1 MPHFEF
7 EITADDALKLYG
19 QGWEPDG
26 GTQAV
31 VCLLHGLGEHCGR
44 YDPMAEAF
52 NRNQYAMLSFD
63 LRGHGKSEGKRGH
76 APSYAALM
84 SDIDKLLNEATVRY
98 PNLPCFLYGHSL
110 GGNLA
115 IYYVLRKRPN
125 LTGVIASGPL
135 LRLAYRPSQWKNGIL
150 RGMQAIRLNLSMRS
164 GLDDTALSRDLEVVR
179 NYRNDPL
186 THDLISARL
195 AMDMIRYGQW
205 NLNHAAEFSLPLLL
219 MHGEA
224 DRITSATA
232 TAEFAKKVAHGCTLK
247 IWEKFNHELHNEP
260 EQQQVFDYVLKWM
273 HLQSTRGAAV

>member
-7 EITADDALKLYG
+7 EIIADDDLKLYG

-26 GTQAV
+26 GTKAV

-44 YDPMAEAF
+44 YDHMAKAF
-52 NRNQYAMLSFD
+52 NQNQYALLAFD

-76 APSYAALM
+76 APNYTLLM
-84 SDIDKLLNEATVRY
+84 SDIEKLLNKAAMRY
-98 PNLPCFLYGHSL
+98 PDRPCSLYGHSL

-135 LRLAYRPSQWKNGIL
+135 LRLAYRPSVWKNGIL
-150 RGMQAIRLNLSMRS
+150 RGMQAIRLNFSMRS
-164 GLDDTALSRDLEVVR
+164 GLDDTALSRDLDVVR

-205 NLNHAAEFSLPLLL
+205 NLNHASEFYLPLLL

-224 DRITSATA
+224 DQITSATA

-247 IWEKFNHELHNEP
+247 IWENFNHELHNEP
-260 EQQQVFDYVLKWM
+260 EQQQVFDYVLEWM
-273 HLQSTRGAAV
+273 RRQGTRGAAV